1 MVSTAGPKTHP
12 HKETEHKWKNGR
24 TRITEELHLGVR
36 GFPVLRAIGYNGDC
50 GGEAVLAA
58 RKWAVLAARKWEEK
72 SVRCVRSSEKE
83 KTINKNDRRTL
94 QKGEKTRR
102 DVES

>member
-12 HKETEHKWKNGR
+12 HKDTEHKWKNGR

-58 RKWAVLAARKWEEK
+58 RKWEEK